1 MLVHIARFHGKAH
14 VNNLSTHKIWNCWV
28 CFFFYW
34 LSEFLQPNRNQFLQP
49 LNSVILM
56 PKFLQC
62 LFKMIFFQWIFLKT
76 DLFSLMVLNRL
87 IWPGVCLL
95 KSKIGRCCRIHAHQR
110 HSGGAGKLE
119 KQDSKLDNAI

>member
-1 MLVHIARFHGKAH
+1 MYA
-14 VNNLSTHKIWNCWV
+14 KIWHINA
-28 CFFFYW
+28 FDMHSITSLSPEKILLAKPEYIFFYW

-76 DLFSLMVLNRL
+76 DLFSLMVLNRQ

-95 KSKIGRCCRIHAHQR
+95 KPRNGRCCWIHAQR
-110 HSGGAGKLE
+110 NWKNKNSQFSQLYIVAL
-119 KQDSKLDNAI
+119 